1 MKILELNDIT
11 VSFRMYE
18 RRFRKRELE
27 VLHRLSLSVR
37 EGEIVAVA
45 GSSGSGKSILAHA
58 VLGLLPGNAILSG
71 EMYYMG
77 NPLGEKD
84 KERLR
89 GREIAFIPQSVD
101 YLDPLMKTGR
111 QVQGTR
117 GTKER
122 QRQLFQEYDLG
133 EEAEELYPFQLSGGM
148 ARRALLAAAEME
160 EARLVVADEPT
171 PGLSREMAREALGH
185 FRALADKGCGVLLI
199 SHDID
204 IALAVADKVAI
215 FYAGTIVETA
225 FAKDFQGEGMLRHPY
240 SKAFFA
246 ALPQNGF
253 RPTRG
258 SQPYAGRLPDG
269 CVFAD
274 RCPARSE
281 LCAGEIPMRPLRG
294 GEVKCVHAT

>member
-58 VLGLLPGNAILSG
+58 VLGLLPGNAVLSG

-133 EEAEELYPFQLSGGM
+133 EEAEELY
-148 ARRALLAAAEME
+148 
-160 EARLVVADEPT
+160 PT